1 MSKTA
6 GPSAAD
12 PKARAAWLRGE
23 IARHDRLY
31 YVEQRPEIADPEY
44 DRLYRELADLEAAH
58 PDLRTPDSPTQRVGN
73 ELKGGEGFETV
84 AHKKPMLS
92 LDNTYNEEEVRKFD
106 ERVKRM
112 LEGRA
117 PEYNVE
123 LKIDGAA
130 VSLWYEKGLF
140 TRGLTRG
147 DGERGEDIT
156 RNLKTMRSIPLRL
169 NLPEGQAAPPFIE
182 LRGEVYMPR
191 SEFARLNKELEDQGD
206 EGFVNPRNAAAGS
219 IKMKDPGEVAKRR
232 LRIFVHTTGAFEGL
246 DCKRHSEFLKLAAV
260 WGLPTVPETQV
271 CANID
276 EAIAHIKLW
285 EHKRGGFD
293 FDTDGM
299 VVKVD
304 RLDQQDQLGVTS
316 KSYRFGIAYKYQ
328 PEQVETVVED
338 IEVQVG
344 KTGVLTPRARFKPVF
359 ASGTTVTYAS
369 LHNQSQIEEKDIR
382 IGDHVIIEKAGEIIP
397 QVVRVVAAKRS
408 GGEKVF
414 KMPDECPVCKGRI
427 EHREI
432 ERKVDKERTRVVKT
446 SWCVNPNCPAR
457 YRERVIYFASRGCM
471 DIEDLGEKLVDKL
484 IAKGMVKDPADL
496 YDLTRE
502 QLLSLERMGEK
513 TADNLLKRLEESK
526 KNDLARLLAALNMP
540 HVGERNAELLS
551 EHFGTLEA
559 LRAAT
564 MEDFDQVQG
573 VGPIMAQA
581 VFDYFR
587 DAREKALVDRL
598 VASGLNTRSLT
609 AETRKAAVAAGGA
622 FAGKTF
628 VLTGTLTK
636 FKRSE
641 AEKMIKDR
649 GGKTSGS
656 VSKKTDY
663 VLAGEEAGSK
673 LDKAKELG
681 VKVISESDF
690 EALLT

>member
-1 MSKTA
+1 MAKQKS
-6 GPSAAD
+6 PSD
-12 PKARAAWLRGE
+12 RAAWLRAE

-31 YVEQRPEIADPEY
+31 YVEQRPEIGDQEY
-44 DRLYRELADLEAAH
+44 DKLYRELADLEAAH

-73 ELKGGEGFETV
+73 ELKDGESFETV
-84 AHKKPMLS
+84 PHKKLMLS
-92 LDNTYNEEEVRKFD
+92 LDNTYNEDEVRKFD
-106 ERVKRM
+106 ERVKKL
-112 LEGRA
+112 LEGRQPA
-117 PEYNVE
+117 YSVE

-130 VSLWYEKGLF
+130 VSLWYEDGRF

-156 RNLKTMRSIPLRL
+156 RNLRTLRSIPLRL
-169 NLPEGQAAPPFIE
+169 NLPEGQKPPKFIE

-191 SEFARLNKELEDQGD
+191 SEFARLNKELEEQGE
-206 EGFVNPRNAAAGS
+206 EGFVNPRNSASGS
-219 IKMKDPGEVAKRR
+219 IKMKDPGEVAKRG
-232 LRIFVHTTGAFEGL
+232 LRIFIHTTGVFEGL
-246 DCKRHSEFLKLAAV
+246 DCARHSEFLKLAAA
-260 WGLPTVPETQV
+260 WGLPVVPGHEV
-271 CANID
+271 RED
-276 EAIAHIKLW
+276 IAGALEYIRHW

-293 FDTDGM
+293 FDTDGV

-304 RLDQQDQLGVTS
+304 QLEMQEQLGTTS
-316 KSYRFGIAYKYQ
+316 KSYRYGIAYKYQ

-369 LHNQSQIEEKDIR
+369 LHNLSQIEEKDIH

-397 QVVRVVAAKRS
+397 QVVRVVKDKRT
-408 GGEKVF
+408 GKERAF
-414 KMPDECPVCKGRI
+414 KMPDECPVCKGKI
-427 EHREI
+427 EHRGI
-432 ERKVDKERTRVVKT
+432 ERKDKDRTRVVKT

-484 IAKGMVKDPADL
+484 IAEGKVKDPADL
-496 YDLTRE
+496 YDLTKDD
-502 QLLSLERMGEK
+502 LLKLERMGEK
-513 TADNLLKRLEESK
+513 TADNLLKRLETSK
-526 KNDLARLLAALNMP
+526 QNDLARLLAALNMP

-559 LRAAT
+559 LRAASA
-564 MEDFDQVQG
+564 EELQHVPG
-573 VGPIMAQA
+573 VGPIMGKA

-587 DAREKALVDRL
+587 DEREKKLVDRL
-598 VASGLNTRSLT
+598 VKAGLNTKSLT
-609 AETRKAAVAAGGA
+609 AEKRKAAAAAGGA

-628 VLTGTLTK
+628 VLTGTLKK
-636 FKRSE
+636 FKREE
-641 AEKMIKDR
+641 AEQMIKDR
-649 GGKTSGS
+649 GGKAAGS

-673 LDKAKELG
+673 LTKAQQLG
-681 VKVISESDF
+681 VKVISEDDF
-690 EALLT
+690 EKMLKEG